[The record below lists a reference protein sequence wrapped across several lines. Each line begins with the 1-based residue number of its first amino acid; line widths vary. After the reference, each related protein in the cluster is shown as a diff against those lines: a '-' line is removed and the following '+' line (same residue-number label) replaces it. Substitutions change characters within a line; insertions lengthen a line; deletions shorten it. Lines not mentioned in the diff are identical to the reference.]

1 MLKPTYDIDKSDV
14 FSIGLT
20 ALQMATLNSLYDIY
34 DNSNYLI
41 VTDKLDNY
49 IREMKTIYS
58 E

>member
-1 MLKPTYDIDKSDV
+1 MLRPTYDLDKSDV
-14 FSIGLT
+14 FCIGLT
-20 ALQMATLNSLYDIY
+20 ALQMATLNSIYDIY

-41 VTDKLDNY
+41 ITDKLDSY